1 MRYPERAT
9 EQRLRRMIV
18 LIGLLYTVT
27 WLVWQWDVIG
37 QNFRLLRTSAGWP
50 VAGPLN
56 VASVLGIAI
65 GSLGAAVMGRIYG
78 CRFGRLTPLV
88 DRLVPR
94 TRDARLRLERLAWV
108 PVDAVLVIMPLLVI
122 YFFTIL
128 PSVQAGTPVTPDE
141 MRLAYSGNLSLLVTV
156 ILAGA
161 RLSIPGAFYYLLGI
175 NTARLV
181 ASLALSPEVWRDSLL
196 ITAQSLVYAGLLAS
210 VSVNSLRS
218 SQRMDQQYASTTRE
232 MLDATEETVRLA
244 EEARA
249 DALVHEK
256 VLASLL
262 ITSQAPDAERWE
274 MARLQAVDALEALD
288 EIGSPERTATEV
300 APRTG
305 PTVREDVVNALGGE
319 LDPQLVRENRRVT
332 AVAGTVIITAQLA
345 ILVLTWHLF
354 EYPLLSFLAYLPG
367 AAVIIK
373 YAGTEPYG
381 AHRSPWFTGDFLVVA
396 LAAPTCLAIG
406 LFTVAEPAVFVAAV
420 ESWQVTA
427 VLVSVMVLGMMRS
440 SRLAWLCAGLGAA
453 VLALWG
459 ATSGVDTHL
468 FPGGWP
474 VLALGIGTTELFT
487 RWSRRQVERSAQ
499 INDRTRQ
506 VLLAEARQRIALE
519 SRREHSRYVADIV
532 RPFLEQ
538 QVSGFPF
545 TPATSARAARL
556 EGRLRDDLRAR
567 CFRGTDIARA
577 ATDARAR
584 GVAVDLLDD
593 GGLDDAPR
601 ALHERVVATAL
612 RSLDAAVDGAIVVRV
627 LPPGRETVATVVAS
641 PPDEEPR
648 RTEILGD
655 GTVVYDGIAVRAT
668 RGWEVAR

>member
-9 EQRLRRMIV
+9 EQGLRRMVV
-18 LIGLLYTVT
+18 LIGLLFTVT

-37 QNFRLLRTSAGWP
+37 DTFRLLRSSAGWHLT
-50 VAGPLN
+50 ASLN
-56 VASVLGIAI
+56 ILSAVCLAL
-65 GSLGAAVMGRIYG
+65 GSLGAVVVGRSYG
-78 CRFGRLTPLV
+78 WRLGRLGPLV
-88 DRLVPR
+88 DRFVPR
-94 TRDARLRLERLAWV
+94 TSAARIRLERLAWV
-108 PVDAVLVIMPLLVI
+108 PVEIVLVVMPLMVI
-122 YFFTIL
+122 YFFAIL
-128 PSVQAGTPVTPDE
+128 PSAQTGTPLTPE
-141 MRLAYSGNLSLLVTV
+141 ELRLAYSGNLSLLVVV

-161 RLSIPGAFYYLLGI
+161 RMSTPAAFTYVIGI
-175 NTARLV
+175 HVARLV
-181 ASLALSPEVWRDSLL
+181 AHLVVAPELWRDSVI
-196 ITAQSLVYAGLLAS
+196 ITSQSLVYAGLLAS

-218 SQRMDQQYASTTRE
+218 SQRMDQQYGRTTRE

-262 ITSQAPDAERWE
+262 TTSQAPDGERWE
-274 MARLQAVDALEALD
+274 MARRQAVDALEALD
-288 EIGSPERTATEV
+288 EIASPERTAAV
-300 APRTG
+300 VPPRAG
-305 PTVREDVVNALGGE
+305 PTVQEDVVIALGGE
-319 LDPQLVRENRRVT
+319 LDPHLVEENLRV
-332 AVAGTVIITAQLA
+332 AAAGTVIIAAQITILA
-345 ILVLTWHLF
+345 LTWHLF
-354 EYPLLSFLAYLPG
+354 DHPLLSLSAYLPG
-367 AAVIIK
+367 AAVIVR

-381 AHRSPWFTGDFLVVA
+381 EHRSHWFRGDFLVVA

-406 LFTVAEPAVFVAAV
+406 LFSVRDPAAFVAV
-420 ESWQVTA
+420 VDSWQITA
-427 VLVSVMVLGMMRS
+427 VLVSVMVLGMMLA
-440 SRLAWLCAGLGAA
+440 SRLAWLCAALGAGA
-453 VLALWG
+453 LALWG
-459 ATSGVDTHL
+459 AINGLDAGV

-474 VLALGIGTTELFT
+474 VLAMAIGTTELFT

-506 VLLAEARQRIALE
+506 VLLAEARQRIARE

-567 CFRGTDIARA
+567 CFRGTDLARA

-584 GVAVDLLDD
+584 GVDVALLDD
-593 GGLDDAPR
+593 GGLDDAPQ

-612 RSLDAAVDGAIVVRV
+612 RGLDAAVDGTIVVRV
-627 LPPGRETVATVVAS
+627 LPPGRENVATVVAS
-641 PPDEEPR
+641 PSDEEPR
-648 RTEILGD
+648 RTEILSD